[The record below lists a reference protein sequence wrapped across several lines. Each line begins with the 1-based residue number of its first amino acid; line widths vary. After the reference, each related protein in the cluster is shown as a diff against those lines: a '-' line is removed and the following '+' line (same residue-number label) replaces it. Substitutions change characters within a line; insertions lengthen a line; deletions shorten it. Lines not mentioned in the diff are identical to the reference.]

1 MLDTY
6 AAGESIVST
15 CTKCKLNLDHT
26 IVAMDGIVIVK
37 VKCRTCGSTHKYRDP
52 AVVKKPRIS
61 RKKSAEPSTAM
72 LWQACLSQAR
82 GKELVY
88 NITGRY
94 RVGDILIHDK
104 FGKGVVR
111 KLSMNKCHVIFED
124 KERLMA
130 SAN

>member
-6 AAGESIVST
+6 AAGESVVSQ
-15 CTKCKLNLDHT
+15 CTKCKLSLDHT
-26 IVAMDGIVIVK
+26 IVAMDGAAIAK
-37 VKCRTCGSTHKYRDP
+37 VKCRTCGSTHKFRDP
-52 AVVKKPRIS
+52 AAVKKPRTS
-61 RKKSAEPSTAM
+61 RKKAVEPTAAL
-72 LWQACLSQAR
+72 LWQACMAQAR
-82 GKELVY
+82 GKEMAY
-88 NITGRY
+88 AITGRY